1 MTRQF
6 RFPFIFS
13 GDRVIDV
20 GSEWRTF
27 SNDKA
32 TKDPSR
38 VGDSQN
44 PLLSD
49 GDLSTMI
56 GKVIN
61 PLGRKCQ
68 VQTDQRP
75 GVGNFAKLSVTV
87 PVRNLYLR
95 VRSAVRLLVMMV
107 ALFISSVLNGKLIHW
122 SYRLDIS
129 GPCFNEA
136 VLPKKIECCRL
147 FEFILKCSL
156 NISNLFSFP
165 LRPLR

>member
-1 MTRQF
+1 MRQF

-56 GKVIN
+56 GNVIN

-87 PVRNLYLR
+87 PSEESLSESKISSKTTGNDGCLIYFFCLKWETNTLKLQTLYLR
-95 VRSAVRLLVMMV
+95 P
-107 ALFISSVLNGKLIHW
+107 LF
-122 SYRLDIS
+122 
-129 GPCFNEA
+129 
-136 VLPKKIECCRL
+136 
-147 FEFILKCSL
+147 
-156 NISNLFSFP
+156 
-165 LRPLR
+165 